1 MKGIPMRSLALLLLT
16 TVPAF
21 ADGDLNIYT

>member
-1 MKGIPMRSLALLLLT
+1 MIGIPMRALTLLLLT
-16 TVPAF
+16 ATVAH